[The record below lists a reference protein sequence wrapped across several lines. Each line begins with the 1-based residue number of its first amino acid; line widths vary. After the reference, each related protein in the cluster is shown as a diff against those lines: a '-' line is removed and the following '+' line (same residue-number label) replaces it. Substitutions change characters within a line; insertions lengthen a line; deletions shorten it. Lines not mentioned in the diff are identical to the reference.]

1 MMHVSEG
8 DNECIFRCSIFKMT
22 EQLKRKFLDQL
33 EFWIGTGPKIFTLLY
48 KITRDGC
55 NATTFHQKCDN
66 QGPTV
71 TVLYN
76 PQGSVYGGYGS
87 ASWHSTGANIQDGNA
102 FLFQLKFSGSEKFT
116 KFPVVNGA
124 YGLSGHATYG
134 PNFGGGVDF
143 TTFNGTIN
151 HTGGVFTLNGQMKIG
166 TYFNNI
172 GLTSD
177 QINNG
182 TKAVT
187 EMEVYRVIDGEM
199 DIIHWRKT
207 PEWNEKFLETLME
220 DIVAFKPPRE
230 MGLSEVRVLMLGP
243 VGSGKSSFYNTVNSV
258 FKGRISQRARSGK
271 AVHSITTVYT
281 PHVTKSRSGA
291 ALNFR
296 LCDTRGLEVTQGL
309 NILECNYLL
318 DGHVPDYYEFNP
330 ALPIS
335 SETHGFVHQPSFSDK
350 IHCVVFV
357 VDSSSI
363 EDIPPKLVEKI
374 ISVQEIINHKGIPQ
388 VVLLNK
394 IDLACRKV
402 SASVGNV
409 FKSASIQEAVE
420 KVSTMFG
427 LQFNNIFPVK
437 NYVSEMELEAD
448 TSILALLALRQILY
462 LTEDYMEG
470 LQEKMKRVKVSAVKF
485 KQSSEKATDKE

>member
-1 MMHVSEG
+1 
-8 DNECIFRCSIFKMT
+8 MT
-22 EQLKRKFLDQL
+22 EQLTGKFMDQL
-33 EFWIGTGPKIFTLLY
+33 ESWIGTGPKIFTLLY

-76 PQGSVYGGYGS
+76 QQGSVYGGYAS
-87 ASWHSTGANIQDGNA
+87 ANWNSPGAYIQDGNA

-116 KFPVVNGA
+116 KFPLVNAVNGM
-124 YGLSGHATYG
+124 YGLATYG
-134 PNFGGGVDF
+134 PTFGSGHDLYTFSGSINPAGG
-143 TTFNGTIN
+143 I
-151 HTGGVFTLNGQMKIG
+151 FTLNGYIKLG
-166 TYFNNI
+166 TSYSNQ
-172 GLTSD
+172 GVTVD
-177 QINNG
+177 QINND
-182 TKAVT
+182 TMAVT
-187 EMEVYRVIDGEM
+187 ELEVYRLTDGEVTP
-199 DIIHWRKT
+199 WRKT

-243 VGSGKSSFYNTVNSV
+243 VGSGKSSFYNTINSI

-271 AVHSITTVYT
+271 ASHSITTVYT
-281 PHVTKSRSGA
+281 PHVTKSRSGS

-296 LCDTRGLEVTQGL
+296 LCDTRGLEATQGL

-330 ALPIS
+330 ALPIT
-335 SETHGFVHQPSFSDK
+335 SETHGFVEKPSFADK
-350 IHCVVFV
+350 IHCVAFV
-357 VDSSSI
+357 VDASCI
-363 EDIPPKLVEKI
+363 EGMPPKLVEKI
-374 ISVQEIINHKGIPQ
+374 ISIQEIMNHKGIPQ

-394 IDLACRKV
+394 VDLACRKV
-402 SASVGNV
+402 AAKVESV
-409 FKSASIQEAVE
+409 FKSASIHEVVE

-437 NYVSEMELEAD
+437 NYVSEMELDVD
-448 TSILALLALRQILY
+448 TSIIALLALRQILY
-462 LTEDYMEG
+462 LTEDYIEG
-470 LQEKMKRVKVSAVKF
+470 LQEKLKRVKVSTVKN
-485 KQSSEKATDKE
+485 KQSSEKYDEKD